1 VEVPAT
7 FDLDRTVRG
16 HGWYDLAPWR
26 YDAEGKVLGRPLH
39 LLRPAEG
46 RAAREAQVVW
56 AEVTESGWP
65 GKPSR
70 PRSTGGALAFRI
82 LAEGRLSAAVGRAA
96 REAMRVCLR
105 LDEDLEPFYRLAAE
119 LQARPPRRVPRLPSL
134 AWAGEK
140 GAGRLLCSPTV
151 FEDAVKTLATTNC
164 SWALTRVV
172 VANLVE
178 QLGAPGPNGARAF
191 PTPEAMAERPERFYR
206 DVIRAGYRAPF
217 FVSLARAVAEG
228 RLALEAW
235 RASPLSTD
243 ALGQEI
249 RALDGFGPYATEH
262 LLKLLGRYDHLALDS
277 WSRAKVARLR
287 GKRKPPA
294 DATLRCWYAPYGRYA
309 GLAFWL
315 EVTADWHGDA
325 PTWPP

>member
-26 YDAEGKVLGRPLH
+26 YDAERKVLGRPLR
-39 LLRPAEG
+39 LLRPAELG
-46 RAAREAQVVW
+46 AVRRAQVVW
-56 AEVTESGWP
+56 VEVTESGRP
-65 GKPSR
+65 G
-70 PRSTGGALAFRI
+70 STGGGLAFRI

-96 REAMRVCLR
+96 REEMRVCLR

-119 LQARPPRRVPRLPSL
+119 LQRRPPRALPLPSL
-134 AWAGEK
+134 GWAGKK
-140 GAGRLLCSPTV
+140 GAGRLLCSPSV

-164 SWALTRVV
+164 SWALTRVMV
-172 VANLVE
+172 TNLVE
-178 QLGAPGPNGARAF
+178 QLGEPGPNGARAF
-191 PTPEAMAERPERFYR
+191 PTPDAMAERPERFYR

-217 FVSLARAVAEG
+217 FVSMARAVAEG
-228 RLALEAW
+228 RLDPEAW
-235 RASPLSTD
+235 RASTLSTD
-243 ALGQEI
+243 ALGTEI
-249 RALDGFGPYATEH
+249 RELDGFGPYATEH

-294 DATLRCWYAPYGRYA
+294 DATLRRWYAPYGRWA

-315 EVTADWHGDA
+315 EVTADWHGDV
-325 PTWPP
+325 PTWPPQP

>member
-1 VEVPAT
+1 
-7 FDLDRTVRG
+7 
-16 HGWYDLAPWR
+16 
-26 YDAEGKVLGRPLH
+26 
-39 LLRPAEG
+39 
-46 RAAREAQVVW
+46 
-56 AEVTESGWP
+56 
-65 GKPSR
+65 
-70 PRSTGGALAFRI
+70 
-82 LAEGRLSAAVGRAA
+82 
-96 REAMRVCLR
+96 
-105 LDEDLEPFYRLAAE
+105 
-119 LQARPPRRVPRLPSL
+119 
-134 AWAGEK
+134 
-140 GAGRLLCSPTV
+140 
-151 FEDAVKTLATTNC
+151 
-164 SWALTRVV
+164 
-172 VANLVE
+172 
-178 QLGAPGPNGARAF
+178 
-191 PTPEAMAERPERFYR
+191 MAERPERFYR

-217 FVSLARAVAEG
+217 FMSLARAVAEG